1 MGVHGLWELL
11 APVGRRVSV
20 ETLAGKRLA
29 IDASIWM
36 VQFMKAM
43 RDERGDMI
51 RNAHVLGFFRRICK
65 LLFLRT
71 KPVFVFDG
79 GTPALKRRTVI
90 ARRRQRE
97 NAQAKIRKTAEKLLL
112 NHLKAMRLKELAKDI
127 ENQRQMNDKKGK
139 SVVLESGEVAKNAS
153 EMSDKVTGEFEQE
166 TIDAMLAASLAAE
179 EGVDLTASA
188 STVADGGI
196 VREEEEE
203 MDEDEE
209 MVLPAMHGKVDP
221 AILAALPPSM
231 QLDLLVQMRER
242 LMAENRQKYQ
252 KVKKA
257 PEKFSELQ
265 IQSYLKTVAFRRE
278 IDEVQKSA
286 AGKGVAGVQI
296 SRIASEANR
305 EFIFSSSFSGDRRT
319 LTSGTVEETAEVEKN
334 KDSACGILEK
344 GKKSSDNVNYIPS
357 AAQPTSVA
365 GSEVDEPTSSLGD
378 DVGTY
383 VDERGRLRVSRVR
396 AMGICMTRDIQR
408 NLDFLKELELD
419 KLKESHSTD
428 TEAILDKIASVGI
441 ENIPANS
448 AGIDKC
454 KKLDIGTDELVQI
467 ENSTVPEKRTA
478 LEISFIDNDNGQG
491 STDDDELFTQLAAG
505 SSVIYSMPSSIN
517 NFSAKHS
524 EGTSS
529 EYSWEEEVVEEKGS
543 KITNDCEE
551 QTKVPLM
558 NENLSENELDW
569 EDGALDVSD
578 TVSLSPT
585 VQERTLSRGSLQE
598 EAEIQEAIR
607 RSLED
612 LTHTESTKSNKKGSV
627 ETTRDMDNDD
637 KVIAVLMPEKDRID
651 LFNLPGENGV
661 VLSQESLDAASGLT
675 KADHLYGSKDPLI
688 HDPKEKQLALSKEH
702 EVEHHEKDMLR
713 HESSNVGISGAGGLK
728 QRNGSPE
735 KPSIDSSGADRQMG
749 IHFTADEGVASSK
762 DNEDGN
768 DGNEK
773 TCSAR
778 NTSHVPAAVMVED
791 KAYEVSNAGT
801 DEHDFVAGTEC
812 YLFEASEDSNDQE
825 EPLAKRID
833 GDLVRE
839 PVREESF
846 LMSNK
851 DRKESEESTAG
862 QEKINVQM
870 MVSEVSLDEKLMFLR
885 EERESL
891 GDEQRKLERNAE
903 SVSSE
908 MFAECQELL
917 QMFGLPYIIAPME
930 AEAQCAFMEVEKLVD
945 GVVTDDS
952 DVFLFGARNV
962 FKNIFDDRK
971 YVETY
976 FMKDI
981 ESELGLTR
989 EKLIRMALL
998 LGSDYTE
1005 GVSGIGIVN
1014 AIEVVNAFP
1023 EENGLQNFR
1032 EWLESPDPTILGK
1045 LNGQTGSASRK
1056 RGSKINNGEGSN
1068 FENNVEGSS
1077 SSGGFAEGHNDKQ
1090 SKDNVESIK
1099 QIFMDKHRNVSKN
1112 WHIPSSFPSEAVISA
1127 YVSPRVDK
1135 SKETFSWGKPDLFI
1149 LRKLCWEK
1157 FGWSNKKADE
1167 LLMPVLKEYSKHE
1180 TQLRLEAFYTFNE
1193 RFAKIRSQRIRKAV
1207 KGITGKHSLETDE
1220 LSQEVSKSKKK
1231 RKVGISGSEKPG
1243 TGGSEIDILEKSS
1256 LKQSRKRKTS
1266 SEALPSEENNSEPS
1280 VPQENQRNT
1289 TKGSS
1294 RSLRSGRGRG
1304 RGRGKTSGRRKR
1316 IVSNHESSEC
1326 SSSDG
1331 SDDDGEQEHIQVKKT
1346 EIFSKVRRSTRPRK
1360 QVKYAVNES
1369 EASSS
1374 SNSSDHNDGNFVEEA
1389 AVEAVLNATTSGDAA
1404 NDTCK
1409 KDMDPLQ
1416 DVNSCEGYLE
1426 SGGGFCLEEGEQ
1438 ETEPVETVHC
1448 TARASNG
1455 NSHEDVLATGYLKI
1469 GGGFCLEDDEPEAD
1483 QVPSFSGHQ
1492 TEPSELLNGAISDV
1506 SGATRNP
1513 NSHDKESNHDERDA
1527 EPQPTSEETPKVD
1540 YGTVAATT
1548 GLTAMPLLRRKR
1560 RKS

>member
-1 MGVHGLWELL
+1 MGVHGLWELI

-43 RDERGDMI
+43 RDERGDMV
-51 RNAHVLGFFRRICK
+51 RNAHILGFFRRICK

-97 NAQAKIRKTAEKLLL
+97 NAQAKIRKTAEKLLI

-127 ENQRQMNDKKGK
+127 ENQRQVNDQKGK
-139 SVVLESGEVAKNAS
+139 SVVSESSEVVKNAS
-153 EMSDKVTGEFEQE
+153 EMSDGTGEFDQE
-166 TIDAMLAASLAAE
+166 VGALASLAAE
-179 EGVDLTASA
+179 EGVDITARA
-188 STVADGGI
+188 STTAGGSI
-196 VREEEEE
+196 VREEEEEE

-209 MVLPAMHGKVDP
+209 MVLPVMHGKVDP

-231 QLDLLVQMRER
+231 QLDLLVQIRER

-265 IQSYLKTVAFRRE
+265 IESYLKTVAFRRE

-286 AGKGVAGVQI
+286 ANKGVAGVQTA
-296 SRIASEANR
+296 RIASEANR

-319 LTSGTVEETAEVEKN
+319 LTSGTVEETAEVDKN
-334 KDSACGILEK
+334 KDTGHGTIEK
-344 GKKSSDNVNYIPS
+344 GKNSSDATKYIPS
-357 AAQPTSVA
+357 AGQPTSVP

-408 NLDFLKELELD
+408 NLDFLKELEQD

-448 AGIDKC
+448 AGIDEFKI
-454 KKLDIGTDELVQI
+454 LDIGTDELVQM

-478 LEISFIDNDNGQG
+478 LEISFIGNDNGQG

-505 SSVIYSMPSSIN
+505 SSLIYNMSSSIN
-517 NFSAKHS
+517 NFSGKHS

-529 EYSWEEEVVEEKGS
+529 ECSWEEGVVEEKGW
-543 KITNDCEE
+543 N
-551 QTKVPLM
+551 
-558 NENLSENELDW
+558 
-569 EDGALDVSD
+569 LDVSD

-585 VQERTLSRGSLQE
+585 VQERTISRGSLQE
-598 EAEIQEAIR
+598 DAEIQEAIR

-612 LTHTESTKSNKKGSV
+612 LTHTKSTKSNKKGSV
-627 ETTRDMDNDD
+627 ETTRDMENND
-637 KVIAVLMPEKDRID
+637 KVIGVLMPEKDRID

-661 VLSQESLDAASGLT
+661 VSQESLDTATGLT
-675 KADHLYGSKDPLI
+675 KTDHVDGSEDPLI

-713 HESSNVGISGAGGLK
+713 HESSIVGISGTGGTK

-735 KPSIDSSGADRQMG
+735 KPSSDSSGADRQMG
-749 IHFTADEGVASSK
+749 IHFTADQGVASSK
-762 DNEDGN
+762 DNEDRN

-778 NTSHVPAAVMVED
+778 NASHVPAAVMVEN
-791 KAYEVSNAGT
+791 KAYEVSNTGTVSSAGT

-812 YLFEASEDSNDQE
+812 SSFEASKDSNDHE
-825 EPLAKRID
+825 EPSAKQID
-833 GDLVRE
+833 GDLLRE

-846 LMSNK
+846 FMSNK

-862 QEKINVQM
+862 QEKINARM
-870 MVSEVSLDEKLMFLR
+870 MVLEASLDEELMYLR

-930 AEAQCAFMEVEKLVD
+930 AEAQCAFMEAEKLVD

-962 FKNIFDDRK
+962 YKNIFDDRK

-981 ESELGLTR
+981 ESELGLTK

-1023 EENGLQNFR
+1023 EEDGLQNFR
-1032 EWLESPDPTILGK
+1032 EWLESPDPTILGQ
-1045 LNGQTGSASRK
+1045 LDGQTGSASRK

-1068 FENNVEGSS
+1068 SENNVEGSS

-1090 SKDNVESIK
+1090 SRDNVESIK

-1127 YVSPRVDK
+1127 YVSPQVDK
-1135 SKETFSWGKPDLFI
+1135 SKEIFSWGKPDLFI

-1157 FGWSNKKADE
+1157 FGWSNQKADE

-1207 KGITGKHSLETDE
+1207 KGITGKHSLETDK
-1220 LSQEVSKSKKK
+1220 LPQEVSKSKKK

-1243 TGGSEIDILEKSS
+1243 TGGSEIGSVEKSS

-1280 VPQENQRNT
+1280 VPQENQQNT
-1289 TKGSS
+1289 AKESS

-1326 SSSDG
+1326 SSSDVG
-1331 SDDDGEQEHIQVKKT
+1331 DDNSEQEHILVKT
-1346 EIFSKVRRSTRPRK
+1346 MDISSKVRRSTRPRK
-1360 QVKYAVNES
+1360 QVKYAVNGS

-1374 SNSSDHNDGNFVEEA
+1374 SNSPDRDDGNFVEGA
-1389 AVEAVLNATTSGDAA
+1389 ADEVVLNASTSGDAA
-1404 NDTCK
+1404 NDTSK
-1409 KDMDPLQ
+1409 KNMDPLR
-1416 DVNSCEGYLE
+1416 DGNSGGGYLE

-1448 TARASNG
+1448 TARASN
-1455 NSHEDVLATGYLKI
+1455 SSSLEDALATGCLKM
-1469 GGGFCLEDDEPEAD
+1469 GGGFCLEDEEPETN
-1483 QVPSFSGHQ
+1483 QVPSFSSHQ
-1492 TEPSELLNGAISDV
+1492 REPCELLNGAISDV
-1506 SGATRNP
+1506 SDATRNP
-1513 NSHDKESNHDERDA
+1513 NSPNKESKHNERDA
-1527 EPQPTSEETPKVD
+1527 GPQPPPTPTEETPKAD
-1540 YGTVAATT
+1540 YG
-1548 GLTAMPLLRRKR
+1548 KR
-1560 RKS
+1560 RWYYL